1 MQEDRAKI
9 DRLNNV
15 IDMKQR
21 EIDEINKTNTDL
33 LWKLAVLEKKNGKL
47 QEYRDNNEAQ
57 IAYYEKKL
65 NKFKFDI
72 DNEKDN

>member
-1 MQEDRAKI
+1 
-9 DRLNNV
+9 
-15 IDMKQR
+15 MKQR